1 MNDKTYPQEVQIIK
15 KLTSASE
22 IKETH
27 ISYALIGDE
36 FVYKVKKTVDFGF
49 LDYRLPKSRRG
60 FCILEKDLNSRFSN
74 GIYLEVLKLVKKS
87 HDEFMLVPVESTLT
101 AIEYVL
107 KMKKIKDE
115 DFLQTRVA
123 NGQVDAAKMT
133 DVGREVG
140 LLFKGL
146 ENAPKDDAFNDFFE
160 VAKFNVVENFNQTEK
175 YVGSLIDKADF
186 NFIQKKT
193 LEFLESHSS
202 VFRAREHD
210 GYVKNGHGD
219 LRLEHIYFN
228 ADGSV
233 GLIDCIEFNKRFRFA
248 DSVAEAA
255 FLSMELDFA
264 GMSDY
269 ADNFLEGFF
278 QIFNDSDSIKLLNYY
293 RCYFSYVRAKV
304 TCFLVDGKDGEWE
317 LFDEKIKEIKRL
329 INMSVFYCANLTKIE
344 NMLFYGLMGTGKS
357 KNAKVFSERVPIF
370 RMNSDEERK
379 KMVGVPQDE
388 KCYLNWDTGIYSFEN
403 SLKLYY
409 YLGVEVAKKNS
420 LGRPCVVDASF
431 SKKEF
436 LSKFL
441 EGLQSDN
448 LFYIKF
454 SAPDSVIKERLDS
467 RLTKKQTTDGR
478 FAIFEKQRDE
488 AFMPEENL
496 LIDSSAEISGNTEKI
511 FKKAVE
517 KI

>member
-1 MNDKTYPQEVQIIK
+1 MNDKTYPQEVEILK

-36 FVYKVKKTVDFGF
+36 FVYKTKKPVDFGF

-60 FCILEKDLNSRFSN
+60 FCILEKDLNSRFSK

-101 AIEYVL
+101 AVEYVL

-115 DFLQTRVA
+115 DFLQNRVTT
-123 NGQVDAAKMT
+123 GQVDAAKMMS
-133 DVGREVG
+133 VGHEVG

-146 ENAPKDDAFNDFFE
+146 ENAPKDNNFNDFFE
-160 VAKFNVVENFNQTEK
+160 AVKFNAVENFNQTEK
-175 YVGSLIDKADF
+175 YVGSLIDKDGF
-186 NFIQKKT
+186 NFVQKKT

-202 VFRAREHD
+202 LFNKREND

-228 ADGSV
+228 EDGSV

-248 DSVAEAA
+248 DAVAEAA

-264 GMSDY
+264 GMSEH
-269 ADNFLEGFF
+269 ADSFLEGFF
-278 QIFNDSDSIKLLNYY
+278 QVFNDSDSITLLNYY

-304 TCFLVDGKDGEWE
+304 TCFLVEGKDGGWE
-317 LFDEKIKEIKRL
+317 LFDVKVAEIKRL
-329 INMSVFYCANLTKIE
+329 IDMSVFYCANLTKIE
-344 NMLFYGLMGTGKS
+344 NILFYGLMGTGKS
-357 KNAKVFSERVPIF
+357 KNAKVFADMVPIF
-370 RMNSDEERK
+370 RINSDEERK

-388 KCYLNWDTGIYSFEN
+388 KCYLNWDTGIYSLEN
-403 SLKLYY
+403 SLKLYN
-409 YLGVEVAKKNS
+409 YLGAETAKKNAI
-420 LGRPCVVDASF
+420 GRPCVVDASF
-431 SKKEF
+431 AKKDF
-436 LSKFL
+436 LSKFK
-441 EGLQSDN
+441 EGLKSDN
-448 LFYIKF
+448 LFYVKF
-454 SAPDSVIKERLDS
+454 TASDDLIKERLDS
-467 RLTKKQTTDGR
+467 RLTRKQATDGR
-478 FAIFEKQRDE
+478 FAIFEKQRNE
-488 AFMPEENL
+488 ATMPDENL
-496 LIDSSAEISGNTEKI
+496 LIDSSAEISSNTEKI